1 MDILKDLDGASFMIP
16 HLSRFSSQ
24 EMHDSLRMSILQ
36 GGDIIRDFI
45 IEEEYVDMPIGPID
59 IFQDLI
65 LDFYQTQ
72 QIKTISENLPFKKL
86 L

>member
-1 MDILKDLDGASFMIP
+1 
-16 HLSRFSSQ
+16 
-24 EMHDSLRMSILQ
+24 MSILQ